1 MSDAL
6 DDASVTDVT
15 DIDPKQVESRI
26 KSAEDMKAL
35 KAIINELVPSRLVT
49 GQLIQHRC
57 FCFFI

>member
-26 KSAEDMKAL
+26 KSAEDL
-35 KAIINELVPSRLVT
+35 KAIKAVMNELVPSRLIT
-49 GQLIQHRC
+49 GQLI
-57 FCFFI
+57 